1 MIRQMLLAGAVS
13 LLCAGPA
20 YAASG
25 DLNDLEIAHA
35 AYTAGEIDIRYAHLA
50 LALADDP
57 EIRAFAQTMERDH
70 AAVNKAAA
78 DLLAKLKA
86 TPQDN
91 ALSQSLSSAASS
103 ERAKLK
109 ALSGEA
115 FDKAYAANELAYH
128 RAVNAALAETLI
140 PSTENAELKALL
152 TTALNTFRAHEKH
165 AAQLAEAHQ

>member
-1 MIRQMLLAGAVS
+1 MLRELLTAGTLS
-13 LLCAGPA
+13 LLSAGTA
-20 YAASG
+20 FAAGG

-50 LALADDP
+50 LALADDA

-86 TPQDN
+86 SPQDN
-91 ALSQSLSSAASS
+91 AISQSLVSEASAKRT
-103 ERAKLK
+103 ELK

-115 FDKAYAANELAYH
+115 FETAYAANELAYH
-128 RAVNAALAETLI
+128 QAVNTALAETLI

-152 TTALNTFRAHEKH
+152 KTALQTFRAHEQH
-165 AAQLAEAHQ
+165 AAHLAESRR